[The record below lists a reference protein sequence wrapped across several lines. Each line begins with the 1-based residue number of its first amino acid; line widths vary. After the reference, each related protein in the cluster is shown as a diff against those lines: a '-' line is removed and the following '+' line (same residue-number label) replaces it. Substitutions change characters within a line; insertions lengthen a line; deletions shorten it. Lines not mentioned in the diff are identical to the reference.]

1 MTRHSPAIANRT
13 EAYARYHYKNWS
25 MEYGCP
31 ECGRRGWF
39 SKNFL
44 GQRKVVCDGVKFHKV
59 SMTLGELRKAGLDV
73 QEVIKALERNHDPV
87 REREYLTSA
96 REAAR

>member
-1 MTRHSPAIANRT
+1 MKHRLAVANRT

-44 GQRKVVCDGVKFHKV
+44 GQRKVICDGAKFHKV
-59 SMTLGELRKAGLDV
+59 GVKTLAEVAKAGFAVKDV
-73 QEVIKALERNHDPV
+73 ISALERNHDPM
-87 REREYLTSA
+87 RE